1 MIVKDTVLGDIR
13 FSTRIV
19 SWMFLK
25 LSARNKQLNKLP
37 IGSMYDILTY
47 ISLIF
52 MLNVGKYTVPPMDPS
67 WARVFHPED
76 SCV

>member
-19 SWMFLK
+19 SWIFLK

-37 IGSMYDILTY
+37 IGSVYDILTY

-52 MLNVGKYTVPPMDPS
+52 M
-67 WARVFHPED
+67 VFM
-76 SCV
+76 